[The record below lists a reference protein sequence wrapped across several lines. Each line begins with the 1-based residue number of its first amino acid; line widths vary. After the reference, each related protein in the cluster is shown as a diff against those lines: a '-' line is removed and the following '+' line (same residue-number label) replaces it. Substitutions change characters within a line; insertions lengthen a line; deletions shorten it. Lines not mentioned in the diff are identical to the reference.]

1 MAMTTTCDIVSAEEA
16 IFSGSVTMVV
26 ATGVMGELGI
36 LPGHTALLTQLRPG
50 PIRLVKEDGE
60 EDIFY
65 CSGGILEIQPN
76 VVTILADTVE
86 RAGSLDQAAAE
97 EARKAAELAL
107 ANQKDD
113 VDYANAAAQLAE
125 AAARLRTLDAIRK
138 KMGRPG

>member
-16 IFSGSVTMVV
+16 IFSGTVTMVV

-86 RAGSLDQAAAE
+86 RAATLDLAAAE
-97 EARKAAELAL
+97 DARKAAELAL
-107 ANQKDD
+107 ANQKDE

-125 AAARLRTLDAIRK
+125 AVARLRTLDAIRK

>member
-16 IFSGSVTMVV
+16 IFSGTVTMVV

-65 CSGGILEIQPN
+65 CSGGILEVQPN

-86 RAGSLDQAAAE
+86 RAATLDLAAAE
-97 EARKAAELAL
+97 DARKAAELAL
-107 ANQKDD
+107 ANQKDE

-125 AAARLRTLDAIRK
+125 AVARLRTLDAIRK

>member
-50 PIRLVKEDGE
+50 PIRLIKEGGE

-65 CSGGILEIQPN
+65 CSGGILEVQPT

-97 EARKAAELAL
+97 EARKQAEQAL
-107 ANQKDD
+107 ANQKDE

-138 KMGRPG
+138 KMGRPS

>member
-107 ANQKDD
+107 ANQKDE

>member
-1 MAMTTTCDIVSAEEA
+1 MVMTTTCEIVSAEEA
-16 IFSGSVTMVV
+16 IFSGTVKMVV
-26 ATGVMGELGI
+26 AAGVMGDLGI
-36 LPGHTALLTQLRPG
+36 LPGHTPLLTQLKPG
-50 PIRLVKEDGE
+50 PIRLIKEDGE

-65 CSGGILEIQPN
+65 CSGGILEIQPS

-97 EARKAAELAL
+97 EARKQAELAL
-107 ANQKDD
+107 ANQKDE

>member
-1 MAMTTTCDIVSAEEA
+1 MAMTTTCEIVSAEEA
-16 IFSGSVTMVV
+16 IFSGTVSMVV

-50 PIRLVKEDGE
+50 PIRLIKEDGA

-65 CSGGILEIQPN
+65 CSGGILEIQPT
-76 VVTILADTVE
+76 VITILADTVV
-86 RAGSLDQAAAE
+86 RADNLDQAAAE
-97 EARKAAELAL
+97 EARKQAELAL
-107 ANQKDD
+107 ENQKDD

>member
-1 MAMTTTCDIVSAEEA
+1 MASTTTCDIVSAEES
-16 IFSGSVTMVV
+16 IFSGAVEMVV

-36 LPGHTALLTQLRPG
+36 LPGHTPLLTQLRPG
-50 PIRLVKEDGE
+50 PIRLKMADGAE
-60 EDIFY
+60 EIFY
-65 CSGGILEIQPN
+65 CSGGLLEIQPN

-86 RAGSLDQAAAE
+86 RADSLDLAAAE
-97 EARKAAELAL
+97 EARKQAELAL
-107 ANQKDD
+107 LNQKDE